1 LRGLR
6 PGQLVRPLG
15 AIVTLAPASVLL
27 LLLGAFALACLTP
40 LDPGDPPGDIARTL
54 RDPLAWAGVA
64 GAGAAGIVPA
74 VIAAGLVTSPDRCLP
89 RSRVMARFARTFAGV
104 VAAVALLPAAG
115 CLLAVAGGLGVH
127 RGDALRLT
135 DAAAAVAAAMPL
147 LAAGWICRSAWLWRE
162 HRPGLCDGCAYPVQ
176 QLPRCPECGI
186 VNRPVEGA
194 HGESQA

>member
-1 LRGLR
+1 REPAAGGTGFGNRHPGEGDDGRGPAPSRTRPGQAGRLRGLR

-40 LDPGDPPGDIARTL
+40 LAPGDPPGDIARTL

-104 VAAVALLPAAG
+104 VAAVAVLPAA
-115 CLLAVAGGLGVH
+115 
-127 RGDALRLT
+127 
-135 DAAAAVAAAMPL
+135 
-147 LAAGWICRSAWLWRE
+147 
-162 HRPGLCDGCAYPVQ
+162 
-176 QLPRCPECGI
+176 
-186 VNRPVEGA
+186 
-194 HGESQA
+194 